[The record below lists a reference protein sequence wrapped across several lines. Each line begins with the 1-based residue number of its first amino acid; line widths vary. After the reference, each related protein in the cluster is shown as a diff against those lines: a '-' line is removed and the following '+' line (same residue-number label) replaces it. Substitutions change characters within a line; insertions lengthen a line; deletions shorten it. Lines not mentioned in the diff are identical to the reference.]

1 MAKPAPIFLPP
12 ALRQFLAWSNSDR
25 RVPLTAAMSSR
36 RLRRSRTEP
45 RIDNPLGLRN
55 NFLCATFLKVGGAI
69 S

>member
-1 MAKPAPIFLPP
+1 MWDHRRAPESYSRAATLASAAPFGCLLIVNVRRKNLQRTRAK
-12 ALRQFLAWSNSDR
+12 
-25 RVPLTAAMSSR
+25 
-36 RLRRSRTEP
+36 P